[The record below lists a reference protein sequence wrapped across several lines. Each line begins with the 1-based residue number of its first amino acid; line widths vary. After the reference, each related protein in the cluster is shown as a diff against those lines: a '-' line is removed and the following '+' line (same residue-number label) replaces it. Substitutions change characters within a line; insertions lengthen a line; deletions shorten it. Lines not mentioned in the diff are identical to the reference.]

1 MISSFGFSR
10 GSRSIT
16 IFRGAVIIII
26 GIVFIVLG
34 IIDIIRINAKP
45 IDLNDTHMDWTQLQN
60 GQHVQMDID
69 VLIGQY
75 MYTTD
80 NGSEISRDY
89 LMPHVVYDPHN
100 DNYSIDR
107 VIGVK
112 VNRSSGNFDTAETIV
127 ANTVNW
133 WLDKTGT
140 VEYNT
145 VTIHV
150 DGYLQKMNSDQ
161 LKYAKEAMT
170 AAGFTPHDLAAMIV
184 PYYISDNSS
193 SGRILLLCGA
203 IFLLCGICV
212 SVYGIKKRDPA
223 GTGSL

>member
-1 MISSFGFSR
+1 MFSGVGLFREPKSFS
-10 GSRSIT
+10 
-16 IFRGAVIIII
+16 IFRGVLI
-26 GIVFIVLG
+26 GIAGLVMIVLG
-34 IIDIIRINAKP
+34 VIDIVRINQKP
-45 IDLNDTHMDWTQLQN
+45 IDLNDTHMDWTQLHS

-80 NGSEISRDY
+80 NGSEVSRDY
-89 LMPHVVYDPHN
+89 LMPHVVYDSHN
-100 DNYSIDR
+100 DRYSIDR

-112 VNRSSGNFDTAETIV
+112 VNRSSGDFETAETIV
-127 ANTVNW
+127 DNTVEW

-193 SGRILLLCGA
+193 SGKILLLCGS
-203 IFLLCGICV
+203 IFIVAGAALT
-212 SVYGIKKRDPA
+212 VYGLKKKD
-223 GTGSL
+223 LQ